1 MEMLLFADFLGKAVW
16 MWLVFVTVVIALL
29 VLDLGVLHKDQHEI
43 GVRESL
49 LLSSFYITIAL
60 CFGGWIWFE
69 MGREPALEYLT
80 GFVVEKSLAMDNI
93 FVIAMIFSFFA
104 IPLKYQ
110 HRVLFW
116 GILGVIVLRAVMIAL
131 GATLVS
137 QFGWVLY
144 IFALFLVLTGYKL
157 LVLTDGAQS
166 LLESNRFARPATAG
180 AWVALCLALAY
191 AARVGMAQTGE
202 VIAVQATVYLLTA
215 ATAYLGIKIAYLS
228 HEEEKDLAGNP
239 LLVWLRRHL
248 RVTDAIEGRDFTVQL
263 PDAKSGRMATY
274 FTPLFLALVMIEI
287 ADVVFAV
294 DSVPAIFAITTD
306 PYIVYTSN
314 IFAILGLRAL
324 YFALAAMMAR
334 FAYLKYALSL
344 VLIFIGSKIFISNLM
359 GWEKFPA
366 SWSLSIT
373 LFLLASGFIYS
384 AWKTRGSSTGDA
396 TRPDGR

>member
-1 MEMLLFADFLGKAVW
+1 MELLLATIFLGKPIW
-16 MWLVFVTVVIALL
+16 MWLVFVAVVLVLL

-43 GVRESL
+43 GVKESL

-60 CFGGWIWFE
+60 AFGGWIWFE

-104 IPLKYQ
+104 VPRKYQ

-116 GILGVIVLRAVMIAL
+116 GILGVIILRAIMIAL

-144 IFALFLVLTGYKL
+144 IFALFLLLTGYKL
-157 LVLTDGAQS
+157 LVLTEGAQAVLGS
-166 LLESNRFARPATAG
+166 FRGARPVAAI
-180 AWVALCLALAY
+180 AWALVSAALGFAAY
-191 AARVGMAQTGE
+191 VGMAENGEGVTVQTS
-202 VIAVQATVYLLTA
+202 VYLLTA
-215 ATAYLGIKIAYLS
+215 ASALLGGKIAFLT
-228 HEEEKDLAGNP
+228 HQEETDLAGNP
-239 LLVWLRRHL
+239 LLRWLRRHL
-248 RVTDAIEGRDFTVQL
+248 RVTDSINGQDFTVRL
-263 PDAKSGRMATY
+263 PDPRSGKAVTY
-274 FTPLFLALVMIEI
+274 FTPLFLTLLMIEI
-287 ADVVFAV
+287 ADVIFAV

-344 VLIFIGSKIFISNLM
+344 VLIFIGSKVFISNLM

-366 SWSLSIT
+366 SWSLAIT
-373 LFLLASGFIYS
+373 VGLLAGGFAYS
-384 AWKTRGSSTGDA
+384 IWKTRGTEGH
-396 TRPDGR
+396 GG